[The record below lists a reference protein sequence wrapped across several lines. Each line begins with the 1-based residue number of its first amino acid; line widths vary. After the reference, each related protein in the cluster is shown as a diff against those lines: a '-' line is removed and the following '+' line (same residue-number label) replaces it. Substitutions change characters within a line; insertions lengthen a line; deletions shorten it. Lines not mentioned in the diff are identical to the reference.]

1 MRNERTNV
9 MNCHPIA
16 NATRLAMIAWMI
28 MGVLL
33 LVPRIEAS
41 EPDPAKSPGDE
52 RAFVSIF
59 NGKDLTGW
67 DGDPRFWSARDGILR
82 GETTLEKAAEHNTF
96 LILRGQ
102 EPADFVFKLKFRIMA
117 DGNSGVQFRSRD
129 LGDWE
134 VAGYQAEIAND
145 RPDPGIGAG
154 FVLDEHGRGGRDA
167 YGPRGDLGRVGEF
180 VVIEPGGK
188 RNVIGKVGDAKA
200 MLAVGYYKNGEW
212 NDYTIVAQ
220 GNHIRTWVNGFQT
233 LEMIDNDPRR
243 LARGI
248 VALQIHRGKPMVVE
262 FKDLKLQILD
272 ADLAPGSRKF
282 NDLGQSGWVTS
293 PD

>member
-1 MRNERTNV
+1 
-9 MNCHPIA
+9 
-16 NATRLAMIAWMI
+16 
-28 MGVLL
+28 MGVLI
-33 LVPRIEAS
+33 LVPRIGAS
-41 EPDPAKSPGDE
+41 EPDPTKAPGDE

-67 DGDPRFWSARDGILR
+67 DGDPRFWSVRDGILR
-82 GETTLEKAAEHNTF
+82 GETTLASAAEHNTF

-102 EPADFVFKLKFRIMA
+102 EPADFVLKLKFRIMA
-117 DGNSGVQFRSRD
+117 EGNSGVQFRSRD

-145 RPDPGIGAG
+145 RPDPGIGTG

-167 YGPRGDLGRVGEF
+167 YGPRGDLGRVGEL
-180 VVIEPGGK
+180 VVIDPTGK
-188 RNVIGKVGDAKA
+188 RNVIAKLADAKDL
-200 MLAVGYYKNGEW
+200 LAAGYYKNNDW

-220 GNHIRTWVNGFQT
+220 GNRLRTWVNGYQT
-233 LEMIDNDPRR
+233 LELIDDDPRR

-262 FKDLKLQILD
+262 FKDLRLQILD

-282 NDLGQSGWVTS
+282 NDKGQSGWVTA